1 MMVDDVAMQKND
13 VRLCGEKIMMENHD
27 FSRVVNYWGKGLD
40 FWGAKNYWGRVTFGE
55 IRMAYLAYRSLVN
68 RSRVRIL

>member
-27 FSRVVNYWGKGLD
+27 FSRVVNYWGKGVDIGGQKIIGGGSLL
-40 FWGAKNYWGRVTFGE
+40 GNYGCV
-55 IRMAYLAYRSLVN
+55 AYFSQA
-68 RSRVRIL
+68 